1 MLDELNEY
9 VSEEKANEINST
21 IKEAIR
27 KVAGMTTSTTTQ
39 SFVIRLGMTVNEK
52 VDRLLV
58 YRVAE
63 AAKK

>member
-27 KVAGMTTSTTTQ
+27 KVAGMTTSATTQ

-52 VDRLLV
+52 IDRLLV